1 MTKKYDRIFAQLFN
15 RPWLITQEML
25 LTMIEISNRE
35 VDIEAVQARFAQPLI
50 NAERATVRDGVAIIP
65 VSGPIFPKAN
75 LMTEYC
81 GATSVE
87 SIARDLTVAME
98 DDEVNS
104 IILNVDSPGGH
115 VTGINE
121 LANMIRSYSADKPI
135 HGYSGGTA
143 ASAGYWL
150 LSSCSD
156 VTIDATA
163 RVGSIGVVVGLPPK
177 SEGDP
182 IEIVNTASPN
192 KRVDY
197 TTKEGKAVV
206 VEELDALAGVFI
218 SSIAEFRGVTE
229 SVVTKDFGKGGIL
242 VGSDA
247 VKVGMADRIGSFEEL
262 LSEKS
267 KGGNSMPKKYE
278 GTAVSLKEDSPGVYD
293 EIFNAG
299 AAAAV
304 KETDEIVASK
314 DKIIASLKEE
324 NEKLVAS
331 NKDMTDQVKAFQRK
345 EAMQEEQNMVATAN
359 AIVSE
364 TLAASTVPNHLHKKV
379 RTILDHSKFVVEGKL
394 DTDAY
399 TAAAKTEVAE
409 WEDSSSS
416 IKGIGSKEGL
426 EDNTNSGDTDAVV
439 SRLAGLVN

>member
-1 MTKKYDRIFAQLFN
+1 
-15 RPWLITQEML
+15 
-25 LTMIEISNRE
+25 
-35 VDIEAVQARFAQPLI
+35 
-50 NAERATVRDGVAIIP
+50 
-65 VSGPIFPKAN
+65 
-75 LMTEYC
+75 
-81 GATSVE
+81 
-87 SIARDLTVAME
+87 
-98 DDEVNS
+98 
-104 IILNVDSPGGH
+104 
-115 VTGINE
+115 
-121 LANMIRSYSADKPI
+121 
-135 HGYSGGTA
+135 
-143 ASAGYWL
+143 
-150 LSSCSD
+150 
-156 VTIDATA
+156 
-163 RVGSIGVVVGLPPK
+163 
-177 SEGDP
+177 
-182 IEIVNTASPN
+182 
-192 KRVDY
+192 
-197 TTKEGKAVV
+197 
-206 VEELDALAGVFI
+206 
-218 SSIAEFRGVTE
+218 
-229 SVVTKDFGKGGIL
+229 
-242 VGSDA
+242 
-247 VKVGMADRIGSFEEL
+247 
-262 LSEKS
+262 
-267 KGGNSMPKKYE
+267 MPKKYE